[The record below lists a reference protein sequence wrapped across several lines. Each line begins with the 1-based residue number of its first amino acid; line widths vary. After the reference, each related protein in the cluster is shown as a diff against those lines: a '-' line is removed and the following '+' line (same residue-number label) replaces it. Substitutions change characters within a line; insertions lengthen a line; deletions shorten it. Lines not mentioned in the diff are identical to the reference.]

1 MCQKTR
7 TAVHVCIPQQN
18 MTEKWHPLLSQM
30 MMDQPSQVPQSREL
44 SPVGTTVLY
53 LGQKEK
59 SGELINV
66 LELQQRESKF
76 HKLGK
81 ERKINRSV

>member
-1 MCQKTR
+1 
-7 TAVHVCIPQQN
+7 
-18 MTEKWHPLLSQM
+18 M

-53 LGQKEK
+53 LDQKEK